1 MCFGATGAYAAII
14 IGVSSRLDK
23 AARDTWVTRALISVT
38 EKLWTTLGVWGND
51 SAELIQSSRDDVGRS
66 GARIVMPLWF
76 NLKRARI
83 G

>member
-1 MCFGATGAYAAII
+1 MCFGVTGVYAGII

-23 AARDTWVTRALISVT
+23 ASGDTWATRALISVT
-38 EKLWTTLGVWGND
+38 EKLWTALGVWGD
-51 SAELIQSSRDDVGRS
+51 EPVEPVRSSRGDAGRS
-66 GARIVMPLWF
+66 GARIVMSLWL